1 MNPFLVRNALSLQ
14 RLWHGI
20 VPANLKRDV
29 VCCAEVYGVKS
40 PFPKGASL
48 YSTDI
53 KTVSATGSSDKQKK
67 EKISKAMRAY
77 LERARAHDEF
87 MKQQEHEFQL
97 GRRHLANMMGEDP
110 DTFTQEDIDNAI
122 QYLFPSGLFDP
133 KARPLMKPPEEI
145 FPPKKAAQFDET
157 GRPYHFL
164 FYTGKP
170 NYFGLL
176 HDIVSNLDFLNHHED
191 KMIRKQLKPESNQA
205 LDVTGTEWIPKESLE
220 TMLVERIQDREYGN
234 FVLAMDRLLK
244 HPYSFLKKDFIL
256 QYRKALIQQ
265 TRNYEIP
272 KPELGEDGKQFIT
285 VKDCLRKSARGQV
298 TIRYPGEGKFQ
309 VNGCDINYFKLTQER
324 EQILF
329 PLIFTGMLNK
339 VDIESVVTGGGPSGQ
354 VGAIRWGIAWGLRS
368 FVDEEML
375 EKMRL
380 AGLLTRDYRRRERK
394 KPGQERARK
403 KFTWKKR

>member
-1 MNPFLVRNALSLQ
+1 MNPFAVRQASALR

-20 VPANLKRDV
+20 VPIYVKQEC
-29 VCCAEVYGVKS
+29 VCCVKIYS
-40 PFPKGASL
+40 VSSAIL
-48 YSTDI
+48 YSTDM
-53 KTVSATGSSDKQKK
+53 KTLSATGSPDIQKK
-67 EKISKAMRAY
+67 EKISKAMKAY
-77 LERARAHDEF
+77 LERARKHDEF
-87 MKQQEHEFQL
+87 MKQQEHEFKL
-97 GRRHLANMMGEDP
+97 GKRHLANMMGEDP

-122 QYLFPSGLFDP
+122 HYLFPSGLFDP
-133 KARPLMKPPEEI
+133 KARPIMKPPEEV
-145 FPPKKAAQFDET
+145 FPQKKAAEFDET

-176 HDIVSNLDFLNHHED
+176 HDIVSNLDYLNKHED
-191 KMIRKQLKPESNQA
+191 RMIRKHLKPESDQA
-205 LDVTGTEWIPKESLE
+205 LDVTGTEWLPKESLE
-220 TMLVERIQDREYGN
+220 KLLVERLHDTEYN
-234 FVLAMDRLLK
+234 SLLLAMDRLLK

-256 QYRKALIQQ
+256 QYRKPLIMQ

-272 KPELGEDGKQFIT
+272 KPELGEDGKQFVT
-285 VKDCLRKSARGQV
+285 VKQCLRKSSRGEV

-309 VNGCDINYFKLTQER
+309 VNGCDINYFRLTQER
-324 EQILF
+324 EQLLF

-339 VDIESVVTGGGPSGQ
+339 VDVEAVVTGGGPSGQ
-354 VGAIRWGIAWGLRS
+354 AGAIRWGIAWGLRS

-394 KPGQERARK
+394 KPGQEKARK